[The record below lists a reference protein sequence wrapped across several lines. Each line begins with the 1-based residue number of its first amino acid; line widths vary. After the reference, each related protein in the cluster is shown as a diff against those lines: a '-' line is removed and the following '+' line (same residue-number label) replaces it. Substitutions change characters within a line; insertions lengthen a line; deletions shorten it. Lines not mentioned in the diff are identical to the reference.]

1 MHFWDRHKTIT
12 AYYESLTKSLCDK
25 YQLTQMEYDTLM
37 FLSNNPQFNTA
48 ADIVKVRKST
58 KSHVSV
64 SLKALENKGLIEKK
78 QNAANKKCVEIFLL
92 DKAREIVEEGVQVQR
107 QFMKNMF
114 QGLTEEEM
122 IIWKTLFNKICNN
135 AEECLKDKK
144 E

>member
-135 AEECLKDKK
+135 AEEYLKDKK